1 MISIY
6 VNNKNVFQGVDNT
19 YKLLLQDQ
27 YHINFLIEGGVGMNW
42 AAVLT
47 FLHPLLTMIVCSAWI
62 LLILKKEYKPF
73 LDEEHFNAEKN
84 N

>member
-1 MISIY
+1 
-6 VNNKNVFQGVDNT
+6 
-19 YKLLLQDQ
+19 
-27 YHINFLIEGGVGMNW
+27 MNW